1 MNVLVV
7 DDEPVIRQGLRTL
20 VEWELH
26 GFRLA
31 GEAGDGEEALAYMAD
46 HPVDLVVTDLLMPR
60 MDGLELIRRIREA
73 QTSVGIL
80 VLSCLDDFACV
91 KEAMKLGAA
100 DYLLKPTMEPE
111 QLLEVLGHMRRSL
124 LLSRQEQERLLRW
137 QRENEETKLMR
148 LSRRAGAFLAGG
160 AAEPELERELFGDG
174 GQLAV
179 VMVKLYPA
187 NETASAVVENAA
199 VETGCVAV
207 LRLREQQQLVL
218 YGLQRSSSRQ
228 EQHVR
233 RAACAEALAKR
244 LRAALEAG
252 CRAVVSSGPAA
263 AGLTE
268 LKHLASWHEQRLHRH
283 FYAGGLRPGAG
294 VAGPRTPGPVTVLA
308 EEAEPP
314 PAPVGAG
321 AAAVAPLPY
330 EARNDLLRALAGG
343 NAAGVRHQL
352 ERVAAHVLAARPP
365 AGELLAFAAELV
377 VMAEDA
383 VRQHSSHPGAA
394 GDYSRRRAELM
405 ATASAAPS
413 AQALSAWLGQA
424 VEELLCHPAAGS
436 VCGQA
441 SANPFVRMARQFMQ
455 ENYSRNISTAEIA
468 EHVKLNRSYLSE
480 LYSRET
486 GETLSEALARIRME
500 AAKEMLKE
508 GRMKVYEVAEAAGYS
523 DSKIFTK
530 AFKRMTGFTPKKFQ

>member
-111 QLLEVLGHMRRSL
+111 QLLEVLGNMRRSL
-124 LLSRQEQERLLRW
+124 LQSRQEQERQLRW

-148 LSRRAGAFLAGG
+148 LSRRTGAFVAGG
-160 AAEPELERELFGDG
+160 AAEPELERELFADG

-179 VMVKLYPA
+179 VVVKVFPA
-187 NETASAVVENAA
+187 HETASSAVETAA

-207 LRLREQQQLVL
+207 IRLREQQLVL
-218 YGLQRSSSRQ
+218 YGLQRSASRQ
-228 EQHVR
+228 EQHAR
-233 RAACAEALAKR
+233 RAASAEALAKR
-244 LRAALEAG
+244 LRAALEDG
-252 CRAVVSSGPAA
+252 CRAVVSAGPAA

-268 LKHLASWHEQRLHRH
+268 LKLLAGWHEQRLHRH
-283 FYAGGLRPGAG
+283 FYAGELRPGSSL
-294 VAGPRTPGPVTVLA
+294 AGPRTPGPVTVLA

-314 PAPVGAG
+314 PAPVAV

-352 ERVAAHVLAARPP
+352 ERVASHVLAAQPP

-377 VMAEDA
+377 VLAEDA
-383 VRQHSSHPGAA
+383 VRQHTPHPGAG
-394 GDYSRRRAELM
+394 GDYSRRRAELV
-405 ATASAAPS
+405 ADASAAPN
-413 AQALSAWLGQA
+413 AQALFAWLGQA
-424 VEELLCHPAAGS
+424 VEELLCLPVAGS
-436 VCGQA
+436 GSQP

-455 ENYSRNISTAEIA
+455 ENYSRNLSTAEIA

-486 GETLSEALARIRME
+486 GETLSEALSRIRME

-530 AFKRMTGFTPKKFQ
+530 AFKRMTGLTPKKFQ

>member
-31 GEAGDGEEALAYMAD
+31 GEAGDGEEALAYMAE

-111 QLLEVLGHMRRSL
+111 QLLEVLGHMRTEL
-124 LLSRQEQERLLRW
+124 LRSRQEQERLLRW

-148 LSRRAGAFLAGG
+148 LSRRTGAFLAGG
-160 AAEPELERELFGDG
+160 AAEPELERELFADG

-179 VMVKLYPA
+179 VVVKIFPG
-187 NETASAVVENAA
+187 NETASSAVETAA

-207 LRLREQQQLVL
+207 IRLREQQLAL
-218 YGLQRSSSRQ
+218 YGLQRSASRQ
-228 EQHVR
+228 EQHAR

-244 LRAALEAG
+244 LRAALEDG
-252 CRAVVSSGPAA
+252 CRAVVSAGPAA

-268 LKHLASWHEQRLHRH
+268 LKLLAGWHEQRLHRH
-283 FYAGGLRPGAG
+283 FYAGELRPGAG
-294 VAGPRTPGPVTVLA
+294 AAGPRTPGPVTMLA
-308 EEAEPP
+308 EEAGPP
-314 PAPVGAG
+314 PAPVAG

-383 VRQHSSHPGAA
+383 VRQHTSTPGAA
-394 GDYSRRRAELM
+394 ADYSRRRAELV
-405 ATASAAPS
+405 ASASAAPH
-413 AQALSAWLGQA
+413 AQALFAWLGQA
-424 VEELLCHPAAGS
+424 VEELLCLLTVGS
-436 VCGQA
+436 GGGQA
-441 SANPFVRMARQFMQ
+441 SANPFVRMARQYMQ
-455 ENYSRNISTAEIA
+455 ENYSRNLSTAEIA

-530 AFKRMTGFTPKKFQ
+530 AFKRMTGLTPKKFQ